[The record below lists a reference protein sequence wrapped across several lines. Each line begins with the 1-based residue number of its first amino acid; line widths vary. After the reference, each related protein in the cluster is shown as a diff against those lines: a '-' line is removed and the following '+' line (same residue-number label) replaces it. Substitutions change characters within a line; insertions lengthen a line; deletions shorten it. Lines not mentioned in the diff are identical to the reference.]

1 MNFTDHELELLID
14 SISWEL
20 EMLNQFKWDKCKRA
34 QILSDLRTRIYMYR
48 QLKAEIS
55 DIRKH

>member
-1 MNFTDHELELLID
+1 MNFTDYELELLID

-20 EMLNQFKWDKCKRA
+20 EMLEQSKWNKCKRS

-48 QLKAEIS
+48 QLKVEIS
-55 DIRKH
+55 DIRRH